1 MKKVADDAIKAGI
14 IELLQGDLPLEP
26 RPYRNLAKK
35 FNISEGEIFLHIEEM
50 KNSGLIRRL
59 GAVLGHQ
66 KAGYK
71 VNSLVAWKIADEQA
85 DEIGKKMAAYNEISH
100 CYLREVPED
109 FGYNLFS
116 MIHSQSAEENQASIR
131 KIALETGIKDF
142 IILKSLKEL
151 KKTSM
156 KYIDK

>member
-1 MKKVADDAIKAGI
+1 MDDAIKERI
-14 IELLQGDLPLEP
+14 IELLQGDLPLES
-26 RPYRNLAKK
+26 RPYRELAEKL
-35 FNISEGEIFLHIEEM
+35 NISEAGIVLHVEKM
-50 KNSGLIRRL
+50 KKSGLIRRL

-71 VNSLVAWKIADEQA
+71 VNSLVAWKITDEQA
-85 DEIGKKMAAYNEISH
+85 DEIGKKMAAYSEISH
-100 CYLREVPED
+100 CYLREVPDD

-116 MIHSQSAEENQASIR
+116 MIHSQSEEENRESIR